1 MRGTFSATAVPRS
14 VMFLCVSNSAAVAWI
29 ADGIK
34 MAERLK
40 EVKQLLQLLKIFLL
54 MELSKKRLKYFG
66 ESYNDNLMK
75 FWA

>member
-75 FWA
+75 LWA